1 MDEAWMRFEM
11 TGRVEDY
18 LKFKGTE
25 NPHTGAAR
33 DSGKKERP
41 DGAEYC
47 IDRNG
52 SECNAGWRL

>member
-18 LKFKGTE
+18 LKFKGSD
-25 NPHTGAAR
+25 NFYAGAATG
-33 DSGKKERP
+33 SGKKERP
-41 DGAEYC
+41 DGAEYS

-52 SECNAGWRL
+52 SECNANWRL